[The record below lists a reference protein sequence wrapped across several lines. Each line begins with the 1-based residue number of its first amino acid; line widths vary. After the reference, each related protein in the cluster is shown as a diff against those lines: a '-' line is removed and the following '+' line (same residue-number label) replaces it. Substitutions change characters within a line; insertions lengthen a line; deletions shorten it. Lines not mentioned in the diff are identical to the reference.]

1 MNEWMIGLAIV
12 VIVAL
17 LLVRDDTRGAII
29 AGVLGVALFVW
40 VRTRK
45 PETTTSPQ
53 VNSDQPLQPNPITP
67 DNSQLRD
74 IDKRVEDATFPFDD
88 GNGVDDVQLANDVVW
103 ADEHRDL

>member
-1 MNEWMIGLAIV
+1 MYEWMIGLAIV
-12 VIVAL
+12 VLVAL

-40 VRTRK
+40 VRTSK
-45 PETTTSPQ
+45 PR
-53 VNSDQPLQPNPITP
+53 NSVQSSNSEPLQPNPPTP
-67 DNSQLRD
+67 NNSRLRD

-88 GNGVDDVQLANDVVW
+88 GNDDVDRQLADDVVW